1 MNILSE
7 APATPN
13 KKAND
18 RCGVATSRLKTTALL
33 SLCVIYQHMKVSELP
48 VFEMPERNSFKSR
61 DPFHTFIHNN

>member
-33 SLCVIYQHMKVSELP
+33 SLCDLSTHESFRTSSLWNARTQQFQKQRPVSY
-48 VFEMPERNSFKSR
+48 
-61 DPFHTFIHNN
+61 IH